1 MPAVD
6 VTTGRHYQWGG
17 ASHGWHL
24 LEGRDDLSIIQERVP
39 PGDRERRHYHVRAR
53 QFFYVLAGEGTLEI
67 DGTPCTLTAGQ
78 GVEVAPGVPH
88 QFVNASADD
97 VDFLVISTPPSHGDR
112 VDA

>member
-1 MPAVD
+1 MRAVD
-6 VTTGRHYQWGG
+6 VTTARHYQWG
-17 ASHGWHL
+17 ASSHGWHL
-24 LEGRDDLSIIQERVP
+24 LEGRDDLSVIQERVP

-53 QFFYVLAGEGTLEI
+53 QFFYVLAGEATLEI
-67 DGTPCTLTAGQ
+67 DGTPCVLTAGH

-88 QFVNASADD
+88 QFFNESTED